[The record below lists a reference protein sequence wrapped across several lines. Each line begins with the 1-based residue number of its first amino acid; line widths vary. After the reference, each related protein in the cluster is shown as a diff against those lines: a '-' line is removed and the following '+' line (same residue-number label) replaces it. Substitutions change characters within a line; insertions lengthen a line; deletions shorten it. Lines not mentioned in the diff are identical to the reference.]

1 MRGFFYFRMMKKKA
15 LTQIAFEFISIVF
28 AVLLALGLS
37 TYKNSIDMEDESQ
50 SVRQNIIQEFQTNL
64 QKIDSVLIKN
74 AIYTSYLDSIV
85 RLQPETV
92 NSFYFDYD
100 FELFTHSAWDIA
112 QNNSSTSLIETQFL
126 LDAADIYHMQNFL
139 EGFAGS
145 VFENIGMALMRK
157 NELQDYNM
165 ALSVYYSVNLMN
177 NVSQSLKESYQ
188 EFLEKYDTNGVEE

>member
-1 MRGFFYFRMMKKKA
+1 MMKKKA